1 MSVRDQ
7 MRKWMWMG
15 MRKVDEERGKE
26 GVKVNWEWEGKQL
39 VLGIVVGIGYGNG
52 NVIGNVIGIG

>member
-26 GVKVNWEWEGKQL
+26 GVKVNWEWEGK
-39 VLGIVVGIGYGNG
+39 
-52 NVIGNVIGIG
+52 